1 MITRLSSQINEPGR
15 ISVNRSAAP
24 AGILSN
30 WLTSQ
35 AFRTEIPQAT
45 GARSVMTEAWGGRY
59 TRTDVLRFPQ
69 NGTFQ
74 SLTDP
79 CQRHSPFIYDDL
91 AGADEMSHCGRRVC
105 PGPGKKYEGPAKND
119 GAQAGSGLG

>member
-15 ISVNRSAAP
+15 FWVNRTAAP
-24 AGILSN
+24 AGIPSN
-30 WLTSQ
+30 WQTSQ

-45 GARSVMTEAWGGRY
+45 GARLVMTEAWGGRH
-59 TRTDVLRFPQ
+59 TRTNVLRLPQ

-79 CQRHSPFIYDDL
+79 L
-91 AGADEMSHCGRRVC
+91 
-105 PGPGKKYEGPAKND
+105 PA
-119 GAQAGSGLG
+119 AFTFHLR